1 MNAIS
6 RLATV
11 ISLAS
16 LSALPLSVLA
26 AESKGSVE
34 VVHWWT
40 SGGEKAAVDVL
51 KAQVEKDGFTWK
63 DGAVAG
69 GGGSTAMTVLKSRA
83 VAGNPPGVAQI
94 KGPDIQEWGSTG
106 LLSTDALKDVSKAE
120 NWDGLLS
127 KKVSDTVKYEGD
139 YVAVPV
145 NIHRVNWLWINPQ
158 VFKKAGIEKAPTT
171 LEEFYAAGDKLKAA
185 GFIALAHGGQPW
197 QDSTVFEDIV
207 LSVMGVDGYKK
218 ALVDLDQKTLSGP
231 QMTQSFAELKKITT
245 YMDPNRAGRDWNIAA
260 AEVINGKAG
269 MQMMGDWAK
278 SEWTAAKKVPGK
290 DYQCVP
296 FPGTE
301 NAFTY
306 NIDSLAVFKLKADRK
321 GDIAA
326 QQDLAKV
333 ALGTDFQKVFSMNKG
348 SIPVRNDMLKE
359 MDKLGFDECAQKS
372 ANDFVADDK
381 SGGLQPSMAH
391 NMATSL
397 AVQGA
402 IFDVV
407 TNFMNDKDAD
417 PAKAAAQLASA
428 VKAAQ

>member
-16 LSALPLSVLA
+16 LFPLSALA
-26 AESKGSVE
+26 ADSKGSVE

-106 LLSTDALKDVSKAE
+106 LLSTDTLKDVAKAE

-127 KKVSDTVKYEGD
+127 PKVANTVKYEGD

-145 NIHRVNWLWINPQ
+145 NIHRVNWLWINPA
-158 VFKKAGIEKAPTT
+158 VFKKAGIDKAPTT

-197 QDSTVFEDIV
+197 QDSTVFEDVV
-207 LSVMGVDGYKK
+207 LSVMGPEGYKK

-231 QMTQSFAELKKITT
+231 EMAKAFTELKKITG

-260 AEVINGKAG
+260 ADVIGGKAG

-278 SEWTAAKKVPGK
+278 SEL
-290 DYQCVP
+290 
-296 FPGTE
+296 
-301 NAFTY
+301 
-306 NIDSLAVFKLKADRK
+306 SL
-321 GDIAA
+321 IH
-326 QQDLAKV
+326 
-333 ALGTDFQKVFSMNKG
+333 
-348 SIPVRNDMLKE
+348 I
-359 MDKLGFDECAQKS
+359 
-372 ANDFVADDK
+372 
-381 SGGLQPSMAH
+381 
-391 NMATSL
+391 
-397 AVQGA
+397 
-402 IFDVV
+402 
-407 TNFMNDKDAD
+407 
-417 PAKAAAQLASA
+417 
-428 VKAAQ
+428 